1 LINELDIDN
10 SISNPTYTPT
20 TLTKEEIRTIIGL
33 CYIPFDFQPKKN
45 WIYRHFT
52 GLINYTSVLTVK
64 CFNAIAGGEGPR
76 LYVLLQIFRVLQNTH
91 LIYTTPCVA
100 SVTVILK
107 SIFDH

>member
-1 LINELDIDN
+1 MSL
-10 SISNPTYTPT
+10 PT
-20 TLTKEEIRTIIGL
+20 TRYLHLRWVFLFYETQL
-33 CYIPFDFQPKKN
+33 DQHPFRVGN
-45 WIYRHFT
+45 SCVVVR
-52 GLINYTSVLTVK
+52 VVK